1 MGELTTRFPWELP
14 ATPSVE
20 NTVALLQRDFA
31 YAVQFTAVLVHSKHP
46 ALQMLVNTR
55 RGQIVPRGECRLS
68 DGTTFEMQDVG
79 MPQPNSP
86 TMTVQ
91 ELVIRVAGAVRE
103 LGLEIAP

>member
-1 MGELTTRFPWELP
+1 MGELTTRFPWEKP
-14 ATPSVE
+14 AVQPVE
-20 NTVALLQRDFA
+20 ETVELLKRDFA

-91 ELVIRVAGAVRE
+91 ELIVRVADVVRE